1 MAATTS
7 TEAPRNETTLE
18 LRGDREIVIT
28 RTFNGPARIV
38 FDAWTRADLVRRW
51 WAPRS
56 LGVSMV
62 SCDADVRVGGGYRYV
77 IQARGG
83 DPLAFSGRYTEVTP
97 TARLVYT
104 QVFEPMADAGE
115 AVITVSF
122 QEDGGRTHMTSLERY
137 VSPEVRDAVI
147 ASGMEVG
154 MRATMDQLDELVA
167 SLS

>member
-1 MAATTS
+1 MAAT
-7 TEAPRNETTLE
+7 TEAPRNETTMA

-38 FDAWTRADLVRRW
+38 FDAYTRADLVRRW

-56 LGVSMV
+56 LGVEMV
-62 SCDADVRVGGGYRYV
+62 SCEADVREGGAYRYV
-77 IQARGG
+77 IQPPGSE
-83 DPLAFSGRYTEVTP
+83 PLAFSGRYLEVAP
-97 TARLVYT
+97 TTRLVYT
-104 QVFEPMADAGE
+104 QVFEPMAEAGE
-115 AVITVSF
+115 AVVTVVF
-122 QEDGGRTHMTSLERY
+122 EEDGGRTHMTSTERY

-147 ASGMEVG
+147 ASGMETG

>member
-1 MAATTS
+1 MAAPTPEAARNQTTM
-7 TEAPRNETTLE
+7 E
-18 LRGDREIVIT
+18 LRGDREIVIA
-28 RTFNGPARIV
+28 RTFNGPARTV

-56 LGVSMV
+56 LGVSLV

-77 IQARGG
+77 LQAREGE
-83 DPLAFSGRYTEVTP
+83 PFAFSGRYTEVTP
-97 TARLVYT
+97 STRLVYT

-115 AVITVSF
+115 AVITVTF
-122 QEDGGRTHMTSLERY
+122 EEDGGRTHMVSRERY
-137 VSPEVRDAVI
+137 PSPQARDGAI

-154 MRATMDQLDELVA
+154 MRETMDQLDELVE

>member
-1 MAATTS
+1 MTTS

-18 LRGDREIVIT
+18 LQGDREIVIS

-38 FDAWTRADLVRRW
+38 FDAYTRADLVRRW

-56 LGVSMV
+56 LGVTMV
-62 SCDADVRVGGGYRYV
+62 SCEADVREGGGYRYV
-77 IQARGG
+77 IQPPMGE
-83 DPLAFSGRYTEVTP
+83 PLGFSGRYTEVVPVT
-97 TARLVYT
+97 RLVYT

-115 AVITVSF
+115 AVVTVTF
-122 QEDGGRTHMTSLERY
+122 QEDGGRTHMVSRERY
-137 VSPEVRDAVI
+137 PSPEARDGAV

-154 MRATMDQLDELVA
+154 MRDTMDQLDALVE